1 MSNNSKFSRA
11 AAQLLKRRAAG
22 TKAARLNPEL
32 SPDSIEEALAVQAEM
47 IMQRSDAVGGWKAL
61 LPPAENQLVVAPIF
75 AETINRGPVCTLF
88 ADNQMARIE
97 PEIAF
102 VLAKD
107 LPAQQQ
113 GYSQAEIDAALEG
126 CYMALELM
134 QERFVE
140 NSGVTFYEKLADC
153 LVNQGLFIGP
163 KIDKAQAYAASELTI
178 NVCQGASKQSF
189 AGKHPNQLPQNPLYW
204 LINFMSKRGSDFK
217 AGQAI
222 ITGSYAGIVEVE
234 FAKQTDIEYVGLG
247 KYSVEF
253 KESVKTP

>member
-1 MSNNSKFSRA
+1 MANNSKFSRA
-11 AAQLLKRRAAG
+11 AALLLKRRTAG
-22 TKAARLNPEL
+22 TKAARLDPEL
-32 SPDSIEEALAVQAEM
+32 SPHSIEEALAVQAEM
-47 IMQRSDAVGGWKAL
+47 IRQRSDAVGGWKAL

-75 AETINRGPVCTLF
+75 AETIHRGPICTLF
-88 ADNQMARIE
+88 ADNQVARIE

-113 GYSQAEIDAALEG
+113 GYSQAQIDAALEG

-134 QERFVE
+134 QERFAE
-140 NSGVTFYEKLADC
+140 NSGVEFYEKLADC

-163 KIDKAQAYAASELTI
+163 KIDKTLAYAASEISI
-178 NVCQGASKQSF
+178 NIDQADCKQSL

-204 LINFMSKRGSDFK
+204 LINFMSKRGTDFK

-222 ITGSYAGIVEVE
+222 ITGSYAGIIEVD
-234 FAKQTDIEYVGLG
+234 FDKQTDIEYLGLG
-247 KYSVEF
+247 KYRVEF
-253 KESVKTP
+253 KAL

>member
-1 MSNNSKFSRA
+1 MNSKFSQA
-11 AAQLLKRRAAG
+11 ATLLLNRRAAG
-22 TKAARLNPEL
+22 VKAARLDAQIRPG
-32 SPDSIEEALAVQAEM
+32 SIDDALAVQAEM
-47 IMQRSDAVGGWKAL
+47 IMQRSDPVGGWKSL

-75 AETINRGPVCTLF
+75 AQTINRGSICKLF
-88 ADNQMARIE
+88 ADNKMARIE

-102 VLAKD
+102 VLGKD

-113 GYSQAEIDAALEG
+113 DYTPAQIDNAIEG

-140 NSGVTFYEKLADC
+140 SSGVEFYERLADC

-163 KIDKAQAYAASELTI
+163 KIDKALAYTAGDITI
-178 NVCQGASKQSF
+178 NVSQADNKQTF

-204 LINFMSKRGSDFK
+204 LINFMSKRGTGFK

-222 ITGSYAGIVEVE
+222 ITGSYAGVVEVE
-234 FAKQTDIEYVGLG
+234 FDKQTEIEYVGLG
-247 KYSVEF
+247 RYCVEF
-253 KESVKTP
+253 KALS